1 MRLSELYGVPVR
13 DLDGRKLGRLFEIYV
28 IENEVEAIGCGAGT
42 LFERL
47 TGRNHGKRIPWVA
60 IRAIGPR
67 GIVIDPSILPS
78 AWPEGPAPAG
88 E

>member
-13 DLDGRKLGRLFEIYV
+13 DLDGRKLGRLFEVYV
-28 IENEVEAIGCGAGT
+28 VGDEVEAIGCGAGT

-47 TGRNHGKRIPWVA
+47 TGRSHGRRIPWVA
-60 IRAIGPR
+60 VRAIGPR
-67 GIVIDPSILPS
+67 GIVIDPFNLPS
-78 AWPEGPAPAG
+78 GWPQGRAPAD

>member
-1 MRLSELYGVPVR
+1 MHLSELYGTPVR
-13 DLDGRKLGRLFEIYV
+13 DLDGRKIGRLFEIYV
-28 IENEVEAIGCGAGT
+28 TGDEVEAIGCGAGT

-60 IRAIGPR
+60 VRAIGPR
-67 GIVIDPSILPS
+67 GIVIDPAILPS
-78 AWPEGPAPAG
+78 AWAGGPAPAD

>member
-13 DLDGRKLGRLFEIYV
+13 DLDGRRLGRLFEVYV
-28 IENEVEAIGCGAGT
+28 VGDEVEAIGCGAGP

-47 TGRNHGKRIPWVA
+47 SGRSHGRRIPWVA
-60 IRAIGPR
+60 VRAIGPR
-67 GIVIDPSILPS
+67 GIVIDPLSLPS
-78 AWPEGPAPAG
+78 GWPQGRGPVD